1 LVSQLR
7 KDWLAGMSLKD
18 ALQFAINDLRLHY
31 ERYDQIYESN

>member
-1 LVSQLR
+1 
-7 KDWLAGMSLKD
+7 MTISLTDPFMKD